1 MQIFPLPQWFE
12 DAAIVAST
20 AYAYDEVL
28 AMRTYITTG
37 LSNKLVYFP
46 VSDKAL
52 WVSDLR

>member
-1 MQIFPLPQWFE
+1 MQIFPLPRWFE

-20 AYAYDEVL
+20 AYAYGKVL
-28 AMRTYITTG
+28 GIRKFITTG

-52 WVSDLR
+52 WVSGLS